1 MKKVALITIYDMSN
15 NGNRLQNYA
24 LQEVLKQLNFK
35 VETIINLNRNFNI
48 RYYLGHIKNIIMQK
62 RYKNFWLFNKNI
74 NFAKNKVNLNKI
86 PNKISNYDYYIVGS
100 DQIWNPNFQRL
111 NNLDLL
117 TFTNSQNKI
126 SFAASF
132 GINEL
137 PISYHEK
144 TRKELSKF
152 KTISLREDRGKQIV
166 ERLTNRK
173 DIEVLVDPTMLLPT
187 NEWNRVAQKP
197 NIMPKKEY
205 ILTYFLGDITKEYSD
220 EIKRVAKEN
229 NYAIINLLDK
239 KSPYY
244 SCGPS
249 EFLYLESHAKLICTD
264 SFHSSVFAIIYDK
277 PFIVFDRSQKNIANM
292 NSRIET
298 LLNKFNLQS
307 RKFTGKITK
316 DLLNHDYA
324 KTYKILEKEKQKAH
338 NFLEKSLDVNK

>member
-1 MKKVALITIYDMSN
+1 MKKVALITIFDMDN
-15 NGNRLQNYA
+15 YGNRLQNYA
-24 LQEVLKQLNFK
+24 AQEILKMKNVY
-35 VETIINLNRNFNI
+35 VESIININRTFSFKYYLKRILKAI
-48 RYYLGHIKNIIMQK
+48 RYH
-62 RYKNFWLFNKNI
+62 NFCKFNKNI

-100 DQIWNPNFQRL
+100 DQVWNYSFKRL
-111 NNLDLL
+111 NDLDLL
-117 TFTNSQNKI
+117 AFTNSKNKI
-126 SFAASF
+126 AFSASF
-132 GINEL
+132 GVNDL
-137 PISYHEK
+137 PISYHKK

-152 KTISLREDRGKQIV
+152 KAISLREDSGKQIV
-166 ERLTNRK
+166 ESLTNRK
-173 DIEVLVDPTMLLPT
+173 DIEVLVDPTMLLT
-187 NEWNRVAQKP
+187 ANEWNKVAQKP

-264 SFHSSVFAIIYDK
+264 SFHSSAFAIIYDK
-277 PFIVFDRSQKNIANM
+277 PFIVFDRSQKNIVSM

-298 LLNKFNLQS
+298 LLSKFNLQS
-307 RKFTGKITK
+307 HKFTGKITK
-316 DLLNHDYA
+316 DLLNHDYT
-324 KTYKILEKEKQKAH
+324 KTYKILDKEKQKAH
-338 NFLEKSLDVNK
+338 NFLEKSLDINE